1 MGVEFDIY
9 RDMAR
14 PVGDRLFFAG
24 EATHSR
30 FPSTVHGALLS
41 GRRAAR
47 RISGLPR

>member
-1 MGVEFDIY
+1 MGV
-9 RDMAR
+9 
-14 PVGDRLFFAG
+14 VGLVCSFAG

-47 RISGLPR
+47 QVSGLQC